1 MGVLTLAGHRV
12 TVAADGTGDFR
23 SIQAAVDAIP
33 YGSDTTY
40 TIFIKK
46 GTYRE
51 RVRIA
56 PGKDHISLVG
66 EAEDSTVLVY
76 GLHTGSVLPTGDT
89 VNTWVSASCWV
100 EGYAFHAEH
109 LTIANDAPLNSGQAV
124 ALEASGSRA
133 SFDHCRLLGNQDVLF
148 CQGPGTLQ
156 YYKNCYIE
164 GTTDFIFGAA
174 TAVFDHCEIH
184 SLRDSYIAAPSTP
197 ADSRFGFV
205 FLDCRLT
212 AEPGVTKVFL
222 GRPWRAHA
230 SAAYI
235 RCVMG
240 AHILPEGWN
249 NWKNPAREKTAR
261 FAEYGSTGPGA
272 APASRAGWSRQ
283 LTRAQA
289 AVYTPELI
297 LGRKILY

>member
-1 MGVLTLAGHRV
+1 MLSLAIGHRV
-12 TVAADGTGDFR
+12 TVAPDGSGDFR
-23 SIQAAVDAIP
+23 SIQAAVNAIP

-46 GTYRE
+46 GIYHE
-51 RVRIA
+51 RVLIA
-56 PGKDHISLVG
+56 PGRDHISLVG
-66 EAEDSTVLVY
+66 ESEDSTVITY
-76 GLHTGSVLPTGDT
+76 GLHTGSVLAPGDT
-89 VNTWVSASCWV
+89 VNTWVSATCWV

-109 LTIANDAPLNSGQAV
+109 LSIANDAPLNAGQAV
-124 ALEASGSRA
+124 ALEVSGSRA

-156 YYKNCYIE
+156 YYKDCYIE
-164 GTTDFIFGAA
+164 GTTDFVFGAA
-174 TAVFDHCEIH
+174 TAVLDHCEIH

-197 ADSRFGFV
+197 ADSRYGIV

-212 AEPGVTKVFL
+212 ADPGVTKVFL

-230 SAAYI
+230 AAAYI
-235 RCVMG
+235 RCTMG

-261 FAEYGSTGPGA
+261 FSEFRSTGPGA
-272 APASRAGWSRQ
+272 APGKRVGWSRQ
-283 LTRAQA
+283 LDPMEA
-289 AVYTPELI
+289 AAYTPDKI
-297 LGRKILY
+297 LGGKTLF